1 MERSFRY
8 VYKHILNILHE
19 EIVIYL
25 IFRVDT
31 G

>member
-8 VYKHILNILHE
+8 VYKHNEDIYHE
-19 EIVIYL
+19 EIVINL